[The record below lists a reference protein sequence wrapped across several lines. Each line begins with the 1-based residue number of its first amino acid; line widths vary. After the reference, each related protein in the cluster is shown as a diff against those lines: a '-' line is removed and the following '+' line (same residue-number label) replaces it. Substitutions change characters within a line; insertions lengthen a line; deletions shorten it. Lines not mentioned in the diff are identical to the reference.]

1 MLPIP
6 LRVEADLRRW
16 PEESVP
22 ILNRIECL
30 REAPFEGVGVMEGF
44 AKDIAGLLVEIE
56 VCNDEK

>member
-1 MLPIP
+1 M
-6 LRVEADLRRW
+6 
-16 PEESVP
+16 P

-44 AKDIAGLLVEIE
+44 AKDIEGLAVEIE